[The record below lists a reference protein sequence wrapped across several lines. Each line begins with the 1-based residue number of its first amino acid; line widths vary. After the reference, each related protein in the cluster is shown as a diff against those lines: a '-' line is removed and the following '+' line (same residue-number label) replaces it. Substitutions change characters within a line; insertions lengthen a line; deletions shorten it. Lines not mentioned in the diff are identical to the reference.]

1 LSFMIN
7 FFALKDDLLLVLGEL
22 EAKSHVK
29 YVQGGRLGGPR
40 PEIWYS
46 ATELPKLGQSAD
58 DHGGGRDYLIV
69 DHAAGVYIDR
79 MTIFSG
85 DEVFDVHNGGNPGS
99 IEFRPGGEWT
109 DGAIICGRFKTLHN
123 TPESQALMRA
133 VRSRI
138 KKHFTRVRAY

>member
-1 LSFMIN
+1 MSFMIN

-58 DHGGGRDYLIV
+58 DHGGGVI
-69 DHAAGVYIDR
+69 
-79 MTIFSG
+79 TS
-85 DEVFDVHNGGNPGS
+85 S
-99 IEFRPGGEWT
+99 WT
-109 DGAIICGRFKTLHN
+109 MPLVST
-123 TPESQALMRA
+123 
-133 VRSRI
+133 
-138 KKHFTRVRAY
+138 